1 MFNTALVGVLST
13 VSPTTKVLTLEGTGT
28 VEYYEASWGLDP
40 DVYGIAGITLTKAP
54 LDTTTVEIANW
65 CDMDSVRRE
74 DDADYSICHDVVS
87 FGNLH
92 TYAYGDAIPIVTK
105 VTTQVGDVFVN
116 WKKLDVYEQML
127 YGTGDTYIQSRYH
140 GGGFIG
146 CWAYGDNADNS
157 IVTYLKTMVGQVVPF
172 KIKIYLETNVVRK
185 IVRFAF
191 DPADNIDTTQRFLYS
206 VLDENGN
213 ALYDGVGGAHYL
225 ADAGGNMVIV
235 GKRGDSGKLRV
246 RSYDG
251 MFDSGLVDITFDE
264 DGSEVTLENIHF
276 VQTYYI
282 KNRGSDKYV
291 TYLHTFKVSQTTGTL
306 STQLIHDRSYVNAKK
321 DYFQFA
327 FDKKWKGKTLYHY
340 IESGQAGLYGDLPL
354 GNVLNITLAEPL

>member
-28 VEYYEASWGLDP
+28 VEYYESSWGLDP

-54 LDTTTVEIANW
+54 LGTTTVEIANW
-65 CDMDSVRRE
+65 CDMDSVRE

-127 YGTGDTYIQSRYH
+127 YGTGDTYTQSRYH

-157 IVTYLKTMVGQVVPF
+157 IVTYLKTMVGQTVTF
-172 KIKIYLETNVVRK
+172 KFKLYLETNVVCKR
-185 IVRFAF
+185 INFSFA
-191 DPADNIDTTQRFLYS
+191 ASDNIDTTQRFFATVYG
-206 VLDENGN
+206 DDGN
-213 ALYDGVGGAHYL
+213 ALYTGWKGGHYL
-225 ADAGGNMVIV
+225 ADADGGMYVV

-246 RSYDG
+246 RSYDDT
-251 MFDSGLVDITFDE
+251 FDSGFVDITFDDE
-264 DGSEVTLENIHF
+264 SDITVENAYF
-276 VQTYYI
+276 VQTYNVTR
-282 KNRGSDKYV
+282 KGSTSAV
-291 TYLHTFKVSQTTGTL
+291 TYLYTFKVSQNASDL
-306 STQLIHDRSYVNAKK
+306 SGELLHDRAYVSTSSGK
-321 DYFQFA
+321 DYFQFK
-327 FDKKWKGKTLYHY
+327 FDKQWKGKPLMHHIASSSMEVRSTYTL
-340 IESGQAGLYGDLPL
+340 GDPIK
-354 GNVLNITLAEPL
+354 VTLTDPV